1 MYNDET
7 LGGDSPMALI
17 WLLKPGEGQRGP
29 AFDNRSLEFCFNE
42 LGLRQR
48 DRINKYRRLIK
59 EDLKRSLAL
68 GPRYAVVELLNADLN
83 KGHPGWET
91 GYYYLRIDATE
102 AREILERTRAS

>member
-1 MYNDET
+1 
-7 LGGDSPMALI
+7 MALI
-17 WLLKPGEGQRGP
+17 WLLKPGEEQRGP

-59 EDLKRSLAL
+59 EDLKRPLDL
-68 GPRYAVVELLNADLN
+68 GLRYAVVELLNEDLN

-91 GYYYLRIDATE
+91 GYYYLHIDATE
-102 AREILERTRAS
+102 AREILERTRPKLKQ